1 MKKVLVADQI
11 AEEGIEC
18 LRNGNDLAVDVRI
31 GLSEQKLCEIIG
43 VYEGVIVR
51 SATKITSS
59 ILEAGKKLE
68 VIGRA
73 GIGVDNIDIEASTR
87 HGIVVLNTPDANA
100 TTTAELTIAHIL
112 SLSRHLPSA
121 DRSVREGEWER
132 KKFLGSELT
141 NKTLG
146 VIGYGTIGRLVASRG
161 LGLHMHVIA
170 YDPFVAQEIFIEHNI
185 EQIDLDELLTQ
196 SDYISLH
203 CPTTP
208 KTTGLINAERIA
220 LMKQSAYLIN
230 CARGE
235 LVEEQALCN
244 ALQNDKLAGA
254 ALDVFANE
262 PPKTSPLL
270 HLDNVVFTP
279 HLGAS
284 THEAQIAVGVEI
296 ADQVAT
302 YLNTGQALN
311 AVNLLTISKEEL
323 NKIQPFLDLAHR
335 LGSLVANLI
344 ESPATQLRV
353 TLRGRAAELEVS
365 PIAIETLVGFLTHM
379 LAAPVNRVNAKHLAE
394 RQGISLIEARS
405 DQVEEY
411 LSIIE
416 IKAMTSN
423 GKTTVSGTVFGDGKP
438 RLVKIDEYEIEA
450 LPKGTLLITRHEDRP
465 GVVGAMGTLMGE
477 HHINISRM
485 HIGTSPANDLS
496 IGILEISSP
505 ASEQAITEIE
515 KIPAI
520 QKVYQISL

>member
-11 AEEGIEC
+11 VDEGVRH
-18 LRNGNDLAVDVRI
+18 LKTNTDLTVDVRV
-31 GLSEQKLCEIIG
+31 GLNEDELCNIIRD
-43 VYEGVIVR
+43 YEAVIVR

-59 ILEAGKKLE
+59 IIGAGKKLL

-73 GIGVDNIDIEASTR
+73 GIGVDNIDVDAATS

-100 TTTAELTIAHIL
+100 TTTAELTIAHLL

-121 DRSVREGEWER
+121 DRSVRAGEWNR
-132 KKFLGSELT
+132 NKFLGSELAT
-141 NKTLG
+141 KTLG
-146 VIGYGTIGRLVASRG
+146 VIGYGTIGRLVANRG
-161 LGLHMHVIA
+161 LGLQMHVVA
-170 YDPFVAQEIFIEHNI
+170 YDPFVSQEIFIEHNI
-185 EQIDLDELLTQ
+185 EQLDLDELLKQ
-196 SDYISLH
+196 SDYITLH

-208 KTTGLINAERIA
+208 KTIGLINAERIA
-220 LMKQSAYLIN
+220 LMKQDAYLIN

-235 LVEEQALCN
+235 LVDEQALFN
-244 ALQNDKLAGA
+244 ALKDEKLAGA

-262 PPKTSPLL
+262 PPMTSPLL
-270 HLDNVVFTP
+270 QLENVVLTP

-284 THEAQIAVGVEI
+284 THEAQVAVGKEI
-296 ADQVAT
+296 ADQVAA
-302 YLNTGQALN
+302 YLITGQALN
-311 AVNLLTISKEEL
+311 AVNLLTISPEEF

-344 ESPATQLRV
+344 ESPATQIRV
-353 TLRGRAAELEVS
+353 TLNGRAAELEVS
-365 PIAIETLVGFLTHM
+365 PIANEGLVGFLTHM
-379 LAAPVNRVNAKHLAE
+379 LAIPVNRVNAKHLAE

-416 IKAMTSN
+416 IEAITSD
-423 GKTTVSGTVFGDGKP
+423 GKTSVTGTVFGDGKP

-450 LPKGTLLITRHEDRP
+450 LPKGTLLITRHDDRP
-465 GVVGAMGTLMGE
+465 GVVGAIGTLMGK
-477 HHINISRM
+477 HQINISRM
-485 HIGTSPANDLS
+485 HIGTSPTNSHS

-505 ASEQAITEIE
+505 ASEQAIEEIE

-520 QKVYQISL
+520 QKIYQITL